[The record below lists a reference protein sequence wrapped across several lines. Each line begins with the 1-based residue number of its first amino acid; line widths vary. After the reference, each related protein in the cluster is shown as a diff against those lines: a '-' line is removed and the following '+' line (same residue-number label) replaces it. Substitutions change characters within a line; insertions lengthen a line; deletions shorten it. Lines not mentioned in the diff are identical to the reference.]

1 MLTTPEQR
9 EEAARL
15 LALDEQGR
23 LQEAVALTLR
33 LAEQQERA
41 MSELVELDRT
51 FIEELFDAGVSGED
65 LEGEGGDSGPGE

>member
-15 LALDEQGR
+15 LALDEHGR
-23 LQEAVALTLR
+23 LQEAVALALR
-33 LAEQQERA
+33 IGDQQEKA

-51 FIEELFDAGVSGED
+51 FIEELFDARVSGED
-65 LEGEGGDSGPGE
+65 MEVEGGDSSPG

>member
-23 LQEAVALTLR
+23 LQEAVALALR
-33 LAEQQERA
+33 IGDQQEKA

-51 FIEELFDAGVSGED
+51 FIEELFDARVSGED
-65 LEGEGGDSGPGE
+65 LEVEGGDSGPG

>member
-15 LALDEQGR
+15 LALDEHGR
-23 LQEAVALTLR
+23 LQEAVALALR
-33 LAEQQERA
+33 IGDQQEKA

-51 FIEELFDAGVSGED
+51 FIEELFDARVSGED
-65 LEGEGGDSGPGE
+65 LEVEGGDSSPG

>member
-15 LALDEQGR
+15 LALDEHGR
-23 LQEAVALTLR
+23 LQEAVALALR
-33 LAEQQERA
+33 IGDQQEKA

-51 FIEELFDAGVSGED
+51 FIEELFDARVSGED
-65 LEGEGGDSGPGE
+65 LEVEGGDSGPG

>member
-15 LALDEQGR
+15 LALDEHGR
-23 LQEAVALTLR
+23 LQEAVALALR
-33 LAEQQERA
+33 IGDQQEKA

-51 FIEELFDAGVSGED
+51 FIEELFDARVSGED
-65 LEGEGGDSGPGE
+65 LEVEVGDSSPG